1 MSANFLAAVNIGAII
16 LLLYGFSVNAAEV
29 KVMAGGPL
37 AAVFKELG
45 PQFERDTGHKIV
57 ARFSGTAVVKEEIDA
72 GDAFDLV
79 ITNASAVDGWI
90 KEGKISAVTR
100 VSVAH
105 AGLGVGVRAGFSKPD
120 VSSVVAARRALLD
133 ATTIGHGSES
143 ASATSF
149 RNLLD
154 RLGIASEVKSK
165 LRPMGLGMP
174 YKSVAAGEVELIV
187 AVVPGIVAAP
197 GVDLAGSFPPELQTY
212 VGFAAGVSA
221 GAKEPGAAQALINFL
236 MLPVNAVVIK
246 AKGLEPGAPR

>member
-1 MSANFLAAVNIGAII
+1 MRATYIAAVIFATAILSLHSFLAK
-16 LLLYGFSVNAAEV
+16 AADV

-57 ARFSGTAVVKEEIDA
+57 ARFSGTAVIKKEIDT
-72 GDAFDLV
+72 GEIFDLV

-90 KEGKISAVTR
+90 KEGKIGAETR

-105 AGLGVGVRAGFSKPD
+105 AGLGVGVRAGSPKPD
-120 VSSVVAARRALLD
+120 VSSVDAAKRALLN
-133 ATTIGHGSES
+133 AATIGHGSES

-154 RLGIASEVKSK
+154 RLGIAGDVKSK

-187 AVVPGIVAAP
+187 AVVPGIVAAS

-212 VGFAAGVSA
+212 VGFAAGVST
-221 GAKEPGAAQALINFL
+221 GAKEPGAAQALIKFL
-236 MLPVNAVVIK
+236 MLPANAGVIK
-246 AKGLEPGAPR
+246 AKGLEPGSPR

>member
-1 MSANFLAAVNIGAII
+1 MRATSISATIVATVTLSFLSFLAK
-16 LLLYGFSVNAAEV
+16 AAEV

-37 AAVFKELG
+37 TAVFKELG
-45 PQFERDTGHKIV
+45 PQFERDTGHRIV
-57 ARFSGTAVVKEEIDA
+57 TRFSGTAVIKKEIDA
-72 GDAFDLV
+72 GEAFDLV

-90 KEGKISAVTR
+90 KEGKIDAATR
-100 VSVAH
+100 ASVAH
-105 AGLGVGVRAGFSKPD
+105 AGLGVGVRAGSPKPD
-120 VSSVVAARRALLD
+120 VSSVDASRRALLN
-133 ATTIGHGSES
+133 AATIGHGSES

-149 RNLLD
+149 KTLLD
-154 RLGIASEVKSK
+154 RLGIAGDVKSK

-221 GAKEPGAAQALINFL
+221 GAKEPGAAHALIKFL
-236 MLPVNAVVIK
+236 MSSAHASVIK
-246 AKGLEPGAPR
+246 AKGLEPGSPR